1 MIELC
6 RRGDAGWVDRAVPNW
21 HFTWLFEGVLP
32 ALRAGGVTDE
42 QIATMLEGN
51 PMRWLAGSGTPASV
65 MGHVTS
71 PRASRRRCPRLRNQP
86 PRG

>member
-1 MIELC
+1 
-6 RRGDAGWVDRAVPNW
+6 
-21 HFTWLFEGVLP
+21 VLP

-65 MGHVTS
+65 
-71 PRASRRRCPRLRNQP
+71 
-86 PRG
+86 